1 MGFLYDHVSHLKFLY
16 RSKMRINI
24 FGIDLSGPSNTKE
37 STLVSFEAR
46 NNSLQMKTAIEGVT
60 DLSIY
65 GAIAESSANVKVIVG
80 IDAPLS
86 YNPGGGDRKSDK
98 DLRKHIVAKGMPSGS
113 VMPPTLN
120 KMAYLTLR
128 GISVC
133 RFLESHPNKKISIVE
148 VHPSGAMTLR
158 GARVKSIRKMKS
170 STRAKQTLLQWLE
183 NQGLNG
189 IDLSGSVS
197 DHYVAA
203 CAAALA
209 AWKWHLGESVWI
221 FKSEMPFHPYDFAC

>member
-1 MGFLYDHVSHLKFLY
+1 
-16 RSKMRINI
+16 MRANI

-37 STLVSFEAR
+37 STLVSFKAR
-46 NNSLQMKTAIEGVT
+46 NSSLQMTTAIEGVT

-65 GAIAESSANVKVIVG
+65 DAIAENSANVKVIVG

-98 DLRKHIVAKGMPSGS
+98 DLRKLIIAKGMPSGS

-128 GISVC
+128 GISVS

-148 VHPSGAMTLR
+148 VHPSGSMALR
-158 GARVKSIRKMKS
+158 GAPVKSIRKMKS
-170 STRAKQTLLQWLE
+170 STKAKQTLLQWLE
-183 NQGLNG
+183 NQGLKR
-189 IDLSGSVS
+189 IDLSGSVT

-209 AWKWHLGESVWI
+209 AWKWNLGESVWI
-221 FKSEMPFHPYDFAC
+221 FKSDLPFHPYDFAC

>member
-1 MGFLYDHVSHLKFLY
+1 
-16 RSKMRINI
+16 MRTNI

-37 STLVSFEAR
+37 STLVSFEMR
-46 NNSLQMKTAIEGVT
+46 NNSLQMTIAIEGVT

-65 GAIAESSANVKVIVG
+65 DAIADNSANVRVIVG

-98 DLRKHIVAKGMPSGS
+98 DLRKHIIAKGMPSGS

-148 VHPSGAMTLR
+148 VHPSGAMALR
-158 GARVKSIRKMKS
+158 GAPIKSIRKVKS
-170 STRAKQTLLQWLE
+170 NTRAKQTLLQWLE
-183 NQGLNG
+183 KQGLNG

-209 AWKWHLGESVWI
+209 AWKWHLGKSVWV

>member
-1 MGFLYDHVSHLKFLY
+1 
-16 RSKMRINI
+16 MRTNI
-24 FGIDLSGPSNTKE
+24 FGLDLSGPSNAKE
-37 STLVSFEAR
+37 STLVSFEMR
-46 NNSLQMKTAIEGVT
+46 NNSLQMTIAIEGVT
-60 DLSIY
+60 DLLIY
-65 GAIAESSANVKVIVG
+65 DAIADNSANVRAIVG

-98 DLRKHIVAKGMPSGS
+98 DLRKHIIAKGMPSGS

-148 VHPSGAMTLR
+148 VHPSGAMALR

-189 IDLSGSVS
+189 INLSGSVS

-209 AWKWHLGESVWI
+209 AWKWHLGESVWV
-221 FKSEMPFHPYDFAC
+221 FKSEMPFHPYDFVC

>member
-1 MGFLYDHVSHLKFLY
+1 MQV
-16 RSKMRINI
+16 NI

-46 NNSLQMKTAIEGVT
+46 NNSLQMTTAIEEAT
-60 DLSIY
+60 DQSIY
-65 GAIAESSANVKVIVG
+65 DAIVENSANVKTIVG

-98 DLRKHIVAKGMPSGS
+98 DLRKNIIAKGMPSGS
-113 VMPPTLN
+113 VMPPTLT

-133 RFLESHPNKKISIVE
+133 RFLESHPNKKINIVE
-148 VHPSGAMTLR
+148 VHPSGSMALR
-158 GARVKSIRKMKS
+158 GAPIKSIKEMKS
-170 STRAKQTLLQWLE
+170 STKAKQTLLQWLE
-183 NQGLNG
+183 KQSLNG
-189 IDLSGSVS
+189 VSLSGPVT

-209 AWKWHLGESVWI
+209 AWKWYLGESVWI

>member
-1 MGFLYDHVSHLKFLY
+1 MQT
-16 RSKMRINI
+16 NI

-37 STLVSFEAR
+37 SALVSFKAR
-46 NNSLQMKTAIEGVT
+46 NNLLQMTTAIEGVT

-65 GAIAESSANVKVIVG
+65 DAIAKKSTNVKVIVG

-98 DLRKHIVAKGMPSGS
+98 DLRKHIIAKGMPSGS

-133 RFLESHPNKKISIVE
+133 RFLESHPNKKINIVE
-148 VHPSGAMTLR
+148 VHPSASMALR
-158 GARVKSIRKMKS
+158 GAPVKAIRKMKI
-170 STRAKQTLLQWLE
+170 STKAKQTLVQWLE

-209 AWKWHLGESVWI
+209 AWKWHLGESVWV

>member
-1 MGFLYDHVSHLKFLY
+1 VGFLYDHI
-16 RSKMRINI
+16 KMQANI

-37 STLVSFEAR
+37 SALVSFEAR
-46 NNSLQMKTAIEGVT
+46 NNLLQMTTAIEGVT
-60 DLSIY
+60 DLLIY
-65 GAIAESSANVKVIVG
+65 DAIAEKSANVNVVG

-98 DLRKHIVAKGMPSGS
+98 DLRKHITAKEMPSGS

-133 RFLESHPNKKISIVE
+133 RFLESHPNKKINIVE
-148 VHPSGAMTLR
+148 IHPSGAMALR
-158 GARVKSIRKMKS
+158 GAPVKSIKKMKS
-170 STRAKQTLLQWLE
+170 STKAKQALLQWLE

-189 IDLSGSVS
+189 IDVSGAVS
-197 DHYVAA
+197 DHYIAA

-221 FKSEMPFHPYDFAC
+221 FKAEMPFHPYDFAC

>member
-1 MGFLYDHVSHLKFLY
+1 MQT
-16 RSKMRINI
+16 NI

-37 STLVSFEAR
+37 STLVSFEVR
-46 NNSLQMKTAIEGVT
+46 NNLLQMIATIEGVT

-65 GAIAESSANVKVIVG
+65 SAITENSANVKVIVG

-98 DLRKHIVAKGMPSGS
+98 DLRKHIIAKGIPSGS

-133 RFLESHPNKKISIVE
+133 RFLESQPNKKISIVE
-148 VHPSGAMTLR
+148 VHPSGAMALR
-158 GARVKSIRKMKS
+158 GAPVKAIKEMKR
-170 STRAKQTLLQWLE
+170 STKSKQTLLQWLE

-209 AWKWHLGESVWI
+209 AWKWHLGDSVWV

>member
-1 MGFLYDHVSHLKFLY
+1 
-16 RSKMRINI
+16 MRTNI

-37 STLVSFEAR
+37 STLVSFEAK
-46 NNSLQMKTAIEGVT
+46 NKSLQMTTAIEGIT

-65 GAIAESSANVKVIVG
+65 GAIVEKSANVKVIVG

-86 YNPGGGDRKSDK
+86 YNPGGGDRQSDK
-98 DLRKHIVAKGMPSGS
+98 DLRKLIIAKGMPSGS

-128 GISVC
+128 GISVS
-133 RFLESHPNKKISIVE
+133 RFLESHPNKKINIVE
-148 VHPSGAMTLR
+148 VHPSGSMALR
-158 GARVKSIRKMKS
+158 GAPVKSIKKMKS
-170 STRAKQTLLQWLE
+170 SAKAKQTLLKWME
-183 NQGLNG
+183 YQGLNG

-209 AWKWHLGESVWI
+209 AWKWYLGESVWI

>member
-1 MGFLYDHVSHLKFLY
+1 MQA
-16 RSKMRINI
+16 NI

-37 STLVSFEAR
+37 STLVSFEAK
-46 NNSLQMKTAIEGVT
+46 NNTLQMITAIEGAT
-60 DLSIY
+60 DQSIY
-65 GAIAESSANVKVIVG
+65 DAIVKNSANVKAIVG

-86 YNPGGGDRKSDK
+86 YNPGGGDRNSDK
-98 DLRKHIVAKGMPSGS
+98 DIRRHIIAKGMLSGS

-133 RFLESHPNKKISIVE
+133 RFLERHPNKKINIVE
-148 VHPSGAMTLR
+148 VHPSGSMALR
-158 GARVKSIRKMKS
+158 GAPIKSIREMKK
-170 STRAKQTLLQWLE
+170 STKAKQTLLQWLE
-183 NQGLNG
+183 NQGLKR
-189 IDLSGSVS
+189 IDLSGPVT

-209 AWKWHLGESVWI
+209 AWKWHLGESVWV

>member
-1 MGFLYDHVSHLKFLY
+1 MQA
-16 RSKMRINI
+16 NI

-37 STLVSFEAR
+37 STLVSFKAR
-46 NNSLQMKTAIEGVT
+46 NSSLQMTTAIEGVT

-65 GAIAESSANVKVIVG
+65 VAIAENSANVKAIVG

-98 DLRKHIVAKGMPSGS
+98 DLRKLIMAKGMPSGS
-113 VMPPTLN
+113 VMPPTLTR
-120 KMAYLTLR
+120 MAYLTLR
-128 GISVC
+128 GISVS
-133 RFLESHPNKKISIVE
+133 RFLESHPNKKINIVE
-148 VHPSGAMTLR
+148 VHPSGSMALR
-158 GARVKSIRKMKS
+158 GAPVKSIKKMKS
-170 STRAKQTLLQWLE
+170 STRAKQTLLQWLK

-203 CAAALA
+203 CAAVLA
-209 AWKWHLGESVWI
+209 AWKWNLGESVWI
-221 FKSEMPFHPYDFAC
+221 FKSDVPFHPYDFVC

>member
-1 MGFLYDHVSHLKFLY
+1 MQT
-16 RSKMRINI
+16 NI

-37 STLVSFEAR
+37 STLVSFKAK
-46 NNSLQMKTAIEGVT
+46 NKALQMITALEGVT

-65 GAIAESSANVKVIVG
+65 DAIAENSANVKAIVG

-98 DLRKHIVAKGMPSGS
+98 DLRKHIIAKGMPSGS
-113 VMPPTLN
+113 VMPPTLT

-133 RFLESHPNKKISIVE
+133 RFLESQSNKKINIVE
-148 VHPSGAMTLR
+148 VHPSGSMALR
-158 GARVKSIRKMKS
+158 GAPVKSIRKMKS
-170 STRAKQTLLQWLE
+170 STKAKQILLQWLK
-183 NQGLNG
+183 NKGLNE
-189 IDLSGSVS
+189 INLSGSVS

-209 AWKWHLGESVWI
+209 AWKWHLGKSVWI
-221 FKSEMPFHPYDFAC
+221 FKSEMPFHPYDFVC

>member
-1 MGFLYDHVSHLKFLY
+1 MQA
-16 RSKMRINI
+16 NI

-46 NNSLQMKTAIEGVT
+46 NNSLQMTTAIEGVT

-65 GAIAESSANVKVIVG
+65 GAIGENSANVKVIVG

-98 DLRKHIVAKGMPSGS
+98 DLQKHIIAKGMPSGS

-120 KMAYLTLR
+120 RMAYLTLR
-128 GISVC
+128 GISVS
-133 RFLESHPNKKISIVE
+133 RFLESYPNKKINIVE
-148 VHPSGAMTLR
+148 VHPSGSMALR
-158 GARVKSIRKMKS
+158 GAPVKSIKEMKS
-170 STRAKQTLLQWLE
+170 TTKAKQTLLQWLE

-209 AWKWHLGESVWI
+209 AWKWHLRESVWV
-221 FKSEMPFHPYDFAC
+221 FKSEMPFHPYDFVC

>member
-1 MGFLYDHVSHLKFLY
+1 MQA
-16 RSKMRINI
+16 NI
-24 FGIDLSGPSNTKE
+24 LGIDLSGPSNIKE

-46 NNSLQMKTAIEGVT
+46 NNSLQMATAIEGVT

-65 GAIAESSANVKVIVG
+65 GAIAENSANVKVIVG

-98 DLRKHIVAKGMPSGS
+98 DLRKHIIAKGMPSGS

-120 KMAYLTLR
+120 RMAYLTLR
-128 GISVC
+128 GISVS
-133 RFLESHPNKKISIVE
+133 RFLESHPNKKINIVE
-148 VHPSGAMTLR
+148 VHPSGSMALR
-158 GARVKSIRKMKS
+158 GAPVKSIKEMKS
-170 STRAKQTLLQWLE
+170 STKAKQTLLQWLE

-209 AWKWHLGESVWI
+209 AWKWHLGESVWV
-221 FKSEMPFHPYDFAC
+221 FKSEMPFHPYDFVC

>member
-1 MGFLYDHVSHLKFLY
+1 M
-16 RSKMRINI
+16 
-24 FGIDLSGPSNTKE
+24 T
-37 STLVSFEAR
+37 
-46 NNSLQMKTAIEGVT
+46 TAIEGVT

-65 GAIAESSANVKVIVG
+65 KAIAENSANVKVIIG

-98 DLRKHIVAKGMPSGS
+98 DLRKHIIAKEMHSGS

-120 KMAYLTLR
+120 RMAYLTLR
-128 GISVC
+128 GISVS
-133 RFLESHPNKKISIVE
+133 RFLESHPNKQINIVE
-148 VHPSGAMTLR
+148 VHPSGSMALR
-158 GARVKSIRKMKS
+158 GAPVKSIKEMKR
-170 STRAKQTLLQWLE
+170 STKAKQTLLQWLE
-183 NQGLNG
+183 NQGLKG
-189 IDLSGSVS
+189 IDLAGSVS

-209 AWKWHLGESVWI
+209 AWKWNLGESVWI

>member
-1 MGFLYDHVSHLKFLY
+1 
-16 RSKMRINI
+16 MRTNI

-37 STLVSFEAR
+37 STLVSFEVK
-46 NNSLQMKTAIEGVT
+46 NKSLQMTTAIEGIT

-65 GAIAESSANVKVIVG
+65 GAIAENTANVKVIVG

-86 YNPGGGDRKSDK
+86 YNPGGGDRQSDK
-98 DLRKHIVAKGMPSGS
+98 DLRKLIIAKGMPSGS

-128 GISVC
+128 GISVS
-133 RFLESHPNKKISIVE
+133 RFLESHPNKKINIVE
-148 VHPSGAMTLR
+148 VHPSGAMALR
-158 GARVKSIRKMKS
+158 GAPVKSIKKMKS
-170 STRAKQTLLQWLE
+170 STKAKQTLLKWME
-183 NQGLNG
+183 YQGLNG

-209 AWKWHLGESVWI
+209 AWKWYLGESVWI

>member
-1 MGFLYDHVSHLKFLY
+1 MQT
-16 RSKMRINI
+16 NI

-37 STLVSFEAR
+37 STLVSFEMR
-46 NNSLQMKTAIEGVT
+46 NNSLQMTIAIEGVT

-65 GAIAESSANVKVIVG
+65 DAIAENSTNVRVIIG

-98 DLRKHIVAKGMPSGS
+98 DLRKHIIAKGMPSGS

-133 RFLESHPNKKISIVE
+133 RFLESHPNKKINILE
-148 VHPSGAMTLR
+148 VHPSGAMALR
-158 GARVKSIRKMKS
+158 GAPIKSIRKMKS
-170 STRAKQTLLQWLE
+170 STRAKQTLLHWLE

-189 IDLSGSVS
+189 INLSGSVS

-209 AWKWHLGESVWI
+209 AWKWHLGESVWV
-221 FKSEMPFHPYDFAC
+221 FKSEMPFHPYDFVC

>member
-1 MGFLYDHVSHLKFLY
+1 MQT
-16 RSKMRINI
+16 NI

-37 STLVSFEAR
+37 STLVSFKAK
-46 NNSLQMKTAIEGVT
+46 NKALQMITALEGVT

-65 GAIAESSANVKVIVG
+65 DAIAENSANVKAIVG

-98 DLRKHIVAKGMPSGS
+98 DLRKHIIAKGMPSGS
-113 VMPPTLN
+113 VMPPTLT

-133 RFLESHPNKKISIVE
+133 RFLESQSNKKINIVE
-148 VHPSGAMTLR
+148 VHPSGSMALR
-158 GARVKSIRKMKS
+158 GAPVKSIRKMKS
-170 STRAKQTLLQWLE
+170 STKAKQILLQWLK
-183 NQGLNG
+183 NKGLNE
-189 IDLSGSVS
+189 INLSGSVS

-221 FKSEMPFHPYDFAC
+221 FKSEMPFHPYDFVC

>member
-1 MGFLYDHVSHLKFLY
+1 MQT
-16 RSKMRINI
+16 NI

-37 STLVSFEAR
+37 STLVSFEMR
-46 NNSLQMKTAIEGVT
+46 NNSLQMTIAIEGVT

-65 GAIAESSANVKVIVG
+65 DAIAENSTNVRVIIG

-98 DLRKHIVAKGMPSGS
+98 DLRKHIIAKGMPSGS

-133 RFLESHPNKKISIVE
+133 RFLESHPNKKINILE
-148 VHPSGAMTLR
+148 VHPSGAMALR
-158 GARVKSIRKMKS
+158 GAPIKSIRKMKS
-170 STRAKQTLLQWLE
+170 STRAKQTLLHWLE
-183 NQGLNG
+183 NQGFNG
-189 IDLSGSVS
+189 INLSGSVS

-209 AWKWHLGESVWI
+209 AWKWHLGESVWV
-221 FKSEMPFHPYDFAC
+221 FKSEMPFHPYDFVC

>member
-1 MGFLYDHVSHLKFLY
+1 MQAS
-16 RSKMRINI
+16 I

-37 STLVSFEAR
+37 SALVSFEAR
-46 NNSLQMKTAIEGVT
+46 KNSLQMTTAIEGAT
-60 DLSIY
+60 DLSIHD
-65 GAIAESSANVKVIVG
+65 AIAENSANVKVIVG

-98 DLRKHIVAKGMPSGS
+98 DLRKHMIAKGMPSGS
-113 VMPPTLN
+113 VMPPTLA

-128 GISVC
+128 GISVS
-133 RFLESHPNKKISIVE
+133 RFLESHPNKKINIIE
-148 VHPSGAMTLR
+148 VHPSGSMVLR
-158 GARVKSIRKMKS
+158 GAPVKSIRRMKG
-170 STRAKQTLLQWLE
+170 STKAKQTLLQWLE

-189 IDLSGSVS
+189 IDLLGSVS

-209 AWKWHLGESVWI
+209 AWKWHLGESVWV
-221 FKSEMPFHPYDFAC
+221 FKSEMPFHPYDFVC

>member
-1 MGFLYDHVSHLKFLY
+1 MQTIIS
-16 RSKMRINI
+16 
-24 FGIDLSGPSNTKE
+24 GIDLSGPSNTKE
-37 STLVSFEAR
+37 STLVSFEVR
-46 NNSLQMKTAIEGVT
+46 NNSLQMATAIEGVT

-65 GAIAESSANVKVIVG
+65 DAIATNTANVKVIVG

-86 YNPGGGDRKSDK
+86 YNPGGGDRKSDR
-98 DLRKHIVAKGMPSGS
+98 DLRKHIIAKGMPSGS
-113 VMPPTLN
+113 VMPPTLT

-128 GISVC
+128 GMSVC
-133 RFLESHPNKKISIVE
+133 RFLESHPNKRIFIVE
-148 VHPSGAMTLR
+148 VHPSGSMALR
-158 GARVKSIRKMKS
+158 GAPVKSIKKMKS
-170 STRAKQTLLQWLE
+170 STKAKQTLLQWLE

-189 IDLSGSVS
+189 IDSTGSVS

-221 FKSEMPFHPYDFAC
+221 SKSEMPFHPYDFVC